1 MVNAGFW
8 VVCRGTV
15 VGEKEEIYDDGRS
28 GVDSRIMHTMGY
40 PRQTMQMRLKS
51 YFLQSPRC
59 HILSYAVVV
68 EHPNHHTGL

>member
-15 VGEKEEIYDDGRS
+15 VGEKEDIYDDGRS

-51 YFLQSPRC
+51 YFL
-59 HILSYAVVV
+59 V
-68 EHPNHHTGL
+68 T